1 MHTAYIGFGGNIG
14 DKVGACDEA
23 LRWLDATPGVRVAAV
38 SDLYRSDPMGILD
51 QDWFVNGVARLET
64 DRAPRDLLDCL
75 IDIEARMGR
84 VRRVKNGPRIIDLDI
99 LLYDGQQIAEAHLTV
114 PHPGLAER
122 HFVLVPLLQL
132 WPDGRHPVTGE
143 PFAAAL
149 ARLPGDGGIALL
161 ERYTLGVA

>member
-1 MHTAYIGFGGNIG
+1 MATAYIGFGGNIG

-23 LRWLDATPGVRVAAV
+23 LRRLAATPGVRVAAV

-51 QDWFVNGVARLET
+51 QDWFVNGVARLAT
-64 DRAPRDLLDCL
+64 DLAPRDLLDCL

-84 VRRVKNGPRIIDLDI
+84 VRQLKNGPRIIDLDI
-99 LLYDGQQIAEAHLTV
+99 LLYDEQEVVEPNLTV
-114 PHPGLAER
+114 PHPGILAR

-149 ARLPGDGGIALL
+149 ARLPGDGGIAVV
-161 ERYTLGVA
+161 ERHTLGVG

>member
-1 MHTAYIGFGGNIG
+1 MATAYIGFGGNIG

-23 LRWLDATPGVRVAAV
+23 LRRLAATPGVRVAAV

-64 DRAPRDLLDCL
+64 DLAPHDLLDCL

-84 VRRVKNGPRIIDLDI
+84 VRQQKNGPRIIDLDI
-99 LLYDGQQIAEAHLTV
+99 LLYDQQQLAEINLTV

-143 PFAAAL
+143 SFAAAL
-149 ARLPGDGGIALL
+149 ARLPGDGGIAIL
-161 ERYTLGVA
+161 ERHTLGVG

>member
-23 LRWLDATPGVRVAAV
+23 LQRLDATPGVRVAAV

-99 LLYDGQQIAEAHLTV
+99 LLYDGQRIAEANLTV
-114 PHPGLAER
+114 PHPGILAR

-132 WPDGRHPVTGE
+132 LPDGRHPDTGE
-143 PFAAAL
+143 SFATAL

-161 ERYTLGVA
+161 EHHTLGVA